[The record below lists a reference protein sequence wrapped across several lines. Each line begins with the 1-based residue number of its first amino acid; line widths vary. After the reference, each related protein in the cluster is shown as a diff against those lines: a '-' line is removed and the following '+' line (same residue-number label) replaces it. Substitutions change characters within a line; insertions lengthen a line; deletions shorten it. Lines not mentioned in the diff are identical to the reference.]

1 MIKRRLAQTIVAVAG
16 LVAVVVLAGP
26 ASASPAHVRV
36 DNKTVR
42 LGSCRSSGDFATC
55 IASGSVNNPLY
66 IRAHV
71 DASPNQS
78 ETGNWNMVC
87 SKGTSAGS
95 TSGTISGHTP
105 RVKRLRMPF
114 SNPDSCDVA
123 VSGGLNGNG
132 SIFVYI
138 TARVP

>member
-1 MIKRRLAQTIVAVAG
+1 
-16 LVAVVVLAGP
+16 
-26 ASASPAHVRV
+26 VRV
-36 DNKTVR
+36 DNKTIR
-42 LGSCRSSGDFATC
+42 IGSCRSSGDFATC

-71 DASPNQS
+71 KASPNQI

-87 SKGTSAGS
+87 SKGTGAGS
-95 TSGTISGHTP
+95 SSGSINGTTP
-105 RVKRLRMPF
+105 RVKKLRMPMPH
-114 SNPDSCDVA
+114 PDSCDVA
-123 VSGGLNGNG
+123 VGGQLSGGG